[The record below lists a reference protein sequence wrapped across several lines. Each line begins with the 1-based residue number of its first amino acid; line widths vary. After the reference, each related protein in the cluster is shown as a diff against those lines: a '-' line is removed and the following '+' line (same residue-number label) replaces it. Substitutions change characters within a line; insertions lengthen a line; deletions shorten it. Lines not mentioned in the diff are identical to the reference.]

1 MAELNNVLVNGLLVR
16 SSIPLL
22 YSIAKN
28 KSNFKKLWTI
38 KYTGITNIHQIWISD
53 IHWRRNTACLGAR
66 IFRAWRF
73 SPFLT
78 LETWGAIQGLKKK
91 NTQKQ
96 NIEIFAFPHIGN
108 LRGDRRTEKK
118 EHTKTK
124 QNRRT
129 SIETVS
135 ISVIDPRF
143 IYAVK

>member
-1 MAELNNVLVNGLLVR
+1 MKKEYSVLGCTD
-16 SSIPLL
+16 IP
-22 YSIAKN
+22 
-28 KSNFKKLWTI
+28 
-38 KYTGITNIHQIWISD
+38 
-53 IHWRRNTACLGAR
+53 CM
-66 IFRAWRF
+66 
-73 SPFLT
+73 
-78 LETWGAIQGLKKK
+78 
-91 NTQKQ
+91 
-96 NIEIFAFPHIGN
+96 EIFAFPHLGN

>member
-1 MAELNNVLVNGLLVR
+1 MKKEYSVLGCTD
-16 SSIPLL
+16 IPCMEIFAFPHIGNLRG
-22 YSIAKN
+22 N
-28 KSNFKKLWTI
+28 PRTEKKEHT
-38 KYTGITNIHQIWISD
+38 KTKH
-53 IHWRRNTACLGAR
+53 R
-66 IFRAWRF
+66 
-73 SPFLT
+73 
-78 LETWGAIQGLKKK
+78 
-91 NTQKQ
+91 
-96 NIEIFAFPHIGN
+96 EIFAFPHIGN